1 MATVIRAEI
10 STKNPYYIDKHRYYE
25 LKHFCLQYSELKKAY
40 TDYSNLYVS
49 SSTFERQRGQFINSD
64 ITARYAIKKTE
75 VKNKI
80 DMIENAAKA
89 TDEYL
94 WPFILQAVTEGLS
107 FTYLNTKLNIP
118 CGRDTYYTLYRKFFY
133 LLSEA
138 RGWWTCA
145 ILKRNLE
152 TERD

>member
-1 MATVIRAEI
+1 MATVIRPEI
-10 STKNPYYIDKHRYYE
+10 SSNNPYYIDRHRYYE
-25 LKHFCLQYSELKKAY
+25 LKHFCLQHSEFKKAY
-40 TDYSNLYVS
+40 ADYSNMYAS
-49 SSTFERQRGQFINSD
+49 SVAFERQRGQRMPSD
-64 ITARYAIKKTE
+64 ITSRHAIKKLE
-75 VKNKI
+75 LKNKI

-107 FTYLNTKLNIP
+107 FTFLRTKLNIP

-138 RGWWTCA
+138 RG
-145 ILKRNLE
+145 
-152 TERD
+152 